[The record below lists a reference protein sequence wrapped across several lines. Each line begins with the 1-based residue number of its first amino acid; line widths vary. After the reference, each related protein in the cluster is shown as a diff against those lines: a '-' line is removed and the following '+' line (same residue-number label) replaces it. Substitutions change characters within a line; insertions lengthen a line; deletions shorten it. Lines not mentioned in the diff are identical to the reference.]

1 MQPALHQ
8 DLADELWEADR
19 SAKPIAP
26 LTERHDG
33 LDIEDAY
40 AIQSINIER
49 RVAAGQKV
57 IGRKVGLT
65 SKPMQTLLGVNEPD
79 FGVLTDEMFVED
91 GDPIA
96 MSRLVQPRVE
106 AELAFVMERDL
117 AGPGVTTATALT
129 AIAGALPAVEI
140 VDSRVADWKI
150 KLVDTVA
157 DNASSGLLV
166 LGGRMRK
173 VEDLD
178 LRLLGVVV
186 SRNGEMIDTGAG
198 AAALGNPARCVAW
211 LANKLGSLGA
221 GLKAGDVVLPGAVH
235 KMVPVNPGDV
245 FRAEFAHLGPVTV
258 RFSKQDIGR
267 GEVTVAIT
275 AQEIADT
282 LITSERERKG
292 IAQFSDEH
300 PDIPVETAFE
310 AQKLFVQS
318 KLDAGES
325 FVGWKLGLTSRNK
338 QQAMGLEAPLYGRV
352 TSGMLFA
359 HGEPVRL
366 DRFIH
371 PRVESEIAFL
381 LARDITGP
389 ATIASVLAAT
399 EVVFGAV
406 DVLDSRYESFKFTLS
421 DVVADNAS
429 AAGFY
434 LGPIARRPD
443 ELPDLALLGAVVRVD
458 GEVVMTAAGAAV
470 MGHPAAS
477 VAYLANELAA
487 KGEDG
492 LKAGQL
498 VFSGGVTAPVP
509 VVAGGSVT
517 FEFDQLGA
525 IEVFGA

>member
-1 MQPALHQ
+1 VQPALHQ

-19 SAKPIAP
+19 SAAPVAP
-26 LTERHDG
+26 LTDRHDG

-65 SKPMQTLLGVNEPD
+65 SKPMQDLLGVDEPD

-186 SRNGEMIDTGAG
+186 SRNGDMLDSGAG

-211 LANKLGSLGA
+211 LANKLGSLGS
-221 GLKAGDVVLPGAVH
+221 GLKPGDVVLPGAVH
-235 KMVPVNPGDV
+235 KMVPVNHGDV
-245 FRAEFAHLGPVTV
+245 FRAEFAHLGAVTV
-258 RFSKQDIGR
+258 RFS
-267 GEVTVAIT
+267 
-275 AQEIADT
+275 
-282 LITSERERKG
+282 
-292 IAQFSDEH
+292 
-300 PDIPVETAFE
+300 
-310 AQKLFVQS
+310 
-318 KLDAGES
+318 
-325 FVGWKLGLTSRNK
+325 N
-338 QQAMGLEAPLYGRV
+338 
-352 TSGMLFA
+352 
-359 HGEPVRL
+359 
-366 DRFIH
+366 
-371 PRVESEIAFL
+371 
-381 LARDITGP
+381 
-389 ATIASVLAAT
+389 
-399 EVVFGAV
+399 
-406 DVLDSRYESFKFTLS
+406 
-421 DVVADNAS
+421 
-429 AAGFY
+429 
-434 LGPIARRPD
+434 
-443 ELPDLALLGAVVRVD
+443 
-458 GEVVMTAAGAAV
+458 
-470 MGHPAAS
+470 
-477 VAYLANELAA
+477 
-487 KGEDG
+487 
-492 LKAGQL
+492 GQR
-498 VFSGGVTAPVP
+498 
-509 VVAGGSVT
+509 
-517 FEFDQLGA
+517 
-525 IEVFGA
+525 

>member
-1 MQPALHQ
+1 M
-8 DLADELWEADR
+8 
-19 SAKPIAP
+19 
-26 LTERHDG
+26 
-33 LDIEDAY
+33 
-40 AIQSINIER
+40 
-49 RVAAGQKV
+49 
-57 IGRKVGLT
+57 
-65 SKPMQTLLGVNEPD
+65 
-79 FGVLTDEMFVED
+79 
-91 GDPIA
+91 
-96 MSRLVQPRVE
+96 
-106 AELAFVMERDL
+106 
-117 AGPGVTTATALT
+117 
-129 AIAGALPAVEI
+129 
-140 VDSRVADWKI
+140 
-150 KLVDTVA
+150 
-157 DNASSGLLV
+157 
-166 LGGRMRK
+166 
-173 VEDLD
+173 
-178 LRLLGVVV
+178 
-186 SRNGEMIDTGAG
+186 
-198 AAALGNPARCVAW
+198 
-211 LANKLGSLGA
+211 
-221 GLKAGDVVLPGAVH
+221 
-235 KMVPVNPGDV
+235 
-245 FRAEFAHLGPVTV
+245 
-258 RFSKQDIGR
+258 
-267 GEVTVAIT
+267 TVAIT

-300 PDIPVETAFE
+300 PDIPVETAYE

-359 HGEPVRL
+359 LRRAGASRPVHPSAGGVR
-366 DRFIH
+366 DRVPAG
-371 PRVESEIAFL
+371 PRHH
-381 LARDITGP
+381 GP

-429 AAGFY
+429 AGGFY

-443 ELPDLALLGAVVRVD
+443 ELEDLRLLGAVVRVD
-458 GEVVMTAAGAAV
+458 GEVAMTAAGAAV

-487 KGEDG
+487 KGEEG

-525 IEVFGA
+525 IEVFGV

>member
-1 MQPALHQ
+1 VENALVVQPALHQ

-26 LTERHDG
+26 LTDRHDG

-49 RVAAGQKV
+49 RIAAGQKV

-65 SKPMQTLLGVNEPD
+65 SKPMQTLLGVSEPD

-117 AGPGVTTATALT
+117 AGPGVTTATALA

-166 LGGRMRK
+166 LGGRMRR

-245 FRAEFAHLGPVTV
+245 FRAEFAHLGAVTV
-258 RFSKQDIGR
+258 RFSKG
-267 GEVTVAIT
+267 
-275 AQEIADT
+275 
-282 LITSERERKG
+282 SE
-292 IAQFSDEH
+292 
-300 PDIPVETAFE
+300 
-310 AQKLFVQS
+310 
-318 KLDAGES
+318 
-325 FVGWKLGLTSRNK
+325 
-338 QQAMGLEAPLYGRV
+338 
-352 TSGMLFA
+352 
-359 HGEPVRL
+359 
-366 DRFIH
+366 
-371 PRVESEIAFL
+371 
-381 LARDITGP
+381 
-389 ATIASVLAAT
+389 
-399 EVVFGAV
+399 
-406 DVLDSRYESFKFTLS
+406 
-421 DVVADNAS
+421 
-429 AAGFY
+429 
-434 LGPIARRPD
+434 
-443 ELPDLALLGAVVRVD
+443 
-458 GEVVMTAAGAAV
+458 
-470 MGHPAAS
+470 
-477 VAYLANELAA
+477 
-487 KGEDG
+487 
-492 LKAGQL
+492 
-498 VFSGGVTAPVP
+498 
-509 VVAGGSVT
+509 
-517 FEFDQLGA
+517 
-525 IEVFGA
+525 